1 MMNRKNRPF
10 NFIFTYSF
18 SGALPFFIWIWV
30 SALNHLPWLWRIY
43 LTFSARHSTII
54 IVSDI
59 PCIPFCFF
67 FWNSYSV
74 CVILLFSV
82 VPQFRVFSLVCFI
95 FVFSPFSHCFSVS
108 VVFIKISSSS
118 ENLFSPISCLS
129 IMPWRALSFLFKNFF
144 FFLTSFFL
152 SELVPVNCELHTHF
166 WVFLPL
172 FLGTQCLHW
181 AVFGICFLLY
191 GKLKAP
197 RIGFVPS
204 PDQLSSD

>member
-144 FFLTSFFL
+144 FFFSPL
-152 SELVPVNCELHTHF
+152 SF
-166 WVFLPL
+166 WVN
-172 FLGTQCLHW
+172 
-181 AVFGICFLLY
+181 LY
-191 GKLKAP
+191 LWTVNFTHTSGS
-197 RIGFVPS
+197 FCPS
-204 PDQLSSD
+204 S

>member
-129 IMPWRALSFLFKNFF
+129 IMPWRALSFLFKKFF
-144 FFLTSFFL
+144 FFSHLFL
-152 SELVPVNCELHTHF
+152 FEWTCTCELWTSHTLLGLF
-166 WVFLPL
+166 APLPRDTVST
-172 FLGTQCLHW
+172 LGCIW
-181 AVFGICFLLY
+181 YMFPFIW
-191 GKLKAP
+191 KAK
-197 RIGFVPS
+197 S
-204 PDQLSSD
+204 T